1 MDIYLIVIGII
12 VMFVYLLVRVSGWSL
27 SSSTRLAKQ
36 LLRDSSNYDASHNP
50 SLPDKTK
57 PWCLNCRLHTDYYSV
72 YEGRGKQVNKKL
84 YCDVC
89 DGDTYWPVN
98 PNTYKFVGIACI
110 LFVFLVGSAIATNG
124 FGIASGPASGEGVI
138 AGLVCI
144 PLGIYGAYMFNSSL
158 KGVIKKWE
166 EFHKWAK
173 EQRTS

>member
-1 MDIYLIVIGII
+1 M
-12 VMFVYLLVRVSGWSL
+12 
-27 SSSTRLAKQ
+27 KQ
-36 LLRDSSNYDASHNP
+36 LLRDSSNYDESHNP
-50 SLPDKTK
+50 SLPDKNK

-72 YEGRGKQVNKKL
+72 YERRGKQVNKKL

-98 PNTYKFVGIACI
+98 PYKFKFAGIAGV
-110 LFVFLVGSAIATNG
+110 LFVFVVGSALATNG
-124 FGIASGPASGEGVI
+124 FGIASGSASEEEFYT
-138 AGLVCI
+138 GLFCI
-144 PLGIYGAYMFNSSL
+144 PLGIYAAYMFNSSL